1 MYRSRLIETRGWND
15 QKEGHLIGFLSRC
28 MRVCEMCVC
37 VCVCVRACVSVRV
50 RVYVCVCIGT

>member
-1 MYRSRLIETRGWND
+1 MYRSRLIETHGWND

-37 VCVCVRACVSVRV
+37 VCVCVRACVCKRACAC
-50 RVYVCVCIGT
+50 VCVCVCV